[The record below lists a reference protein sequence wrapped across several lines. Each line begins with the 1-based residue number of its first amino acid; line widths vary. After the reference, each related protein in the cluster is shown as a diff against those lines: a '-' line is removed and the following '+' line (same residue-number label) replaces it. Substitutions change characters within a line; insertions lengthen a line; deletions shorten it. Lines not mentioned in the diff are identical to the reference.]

1 MSAVVAFLEGGG
13 EWHGLDDPKL
23 DPVLAYPSGDR
34 RHLEGVRR
42 DLRRVGA
49 EGIMSFGGNSI
60 GSFWVLGKGWVGIV
74 CLGSVGGRRVALKVR
89 RTDADRPNMLNEA
102 KMHAHANSVGV
113 GPRLL
118 GQTESVLV
126 MDYVNGLPIIRWLD
140 VPNVQEEGA
149 VRGMVSDLLDQCFRL
164 DMAGLDHGELSN
176 SKRHVLVEQ
185 GGRAAIIDFESASAS
200 RTVRN
205 VVAMTGYIFCKG
217 TVGNAMRR
225 YFEWDEFRLRRR
237 LKEYKESRSTGNY
250 EGLRETVGL
259 GRSRL

>member
-1 MSAVVAFLEGGG
+1 MSAGVASLEGGE

-23 DPVLAYPSGDR
+23 DPVLAYPSGDPM
-34 RHLEGVRR
+34 HLERVRR
-42 DLRRVGA
+42 DLRRVGV

-60 GSFWVLGKGWVGIV
+60 GSFWVLGKGWVGVV
-74 CLGSVGGRRVALKVR
+74 CLGSIGGRRVALKVR
-89 RTDADRPNMLNEA
+89 RADADRPNMLNEA
-102 KMHAHANSVGV
+102 RMHAHANSVGV

-118 GQTESVLV
+118 GHTESVLV
-126 MDYVNGLPIIRWLD
+126 MDYVNGLPIIRWID
-140 VPNVQEEGA
+140 VPSGQEAGE

-176 SKRHVLVEQ
+176 SKRHVLVER
-185 GGRAAIIDFESASAS
+185 GGRATIIDFESASAS

-205 VVAMTGYIFCKG
+205 VVAMTGYLFCKG
-217 TVGNAMRR
+217 AVGNTMRR
-225 YFEWDEFRLRRR
+225 YFEWDEFRLRRCLR
-237 LKEYKESRSTGNY
+237 EYKESRSAENY